1 MVQSQL
7 FARPHRLLLAR
18 FFSQGLVAAVLV
30 TLILSIVLSW
40 LNRNDHIGHVSETV
54 RERVARVAERISNAM
69 QSMPPKM
76 MSGILPDGN
85 MQDGPMTLQDLVLQ
99 EIKIGKII
107 RLEVTDKNGV
117 IIAAQDEALI
127 GKKSDIPEVAQASA
141 LGQPVSHTVDTDS
154 VPYLRFASPVT
165 ANGESY
171 IVLVDEPLTGLE
183 SMIRESRSAVTL
195 ILSFGF
201 GITFIVLS
209 LIVRRAGLDIENH
222 QQEEMRVKDL
232 LGRYVSFQVAKQI
245 LDQGGLNVGGERRQ
259 ITIIFA
265 DIRGFTTIAEQLP
278 PERVVALLNDY
289 LAAMSEVV
297 FKYDGTVDKFLG
309 DGLMAMFGAPLSHSD
324 DVHRALVCTKEM
336 QAVFNQLRQK
346 WFAEELPDLG
356 QGIGINTG
364 EAVVG
369 SIGSTRRLDYTAIG
383 DAVNTAQHL
392 QSLAAGGQIL
402 ISANTLSRL
411 NDEPVEPLGPIKI
424 KGKRE
429 AVNVFRLI
437 MD

>member
-1 MVQSQL
+1 MAQSQL

-18 FFSQGLVAAVLV
+18 FFSQGLVAAVIV

-54 RERVARVAERISNAM
+54 RERVARVAERVSNAM
-69 QSMPPKM
+69 QSMPPGM
-76 MSGILPDGN
+76 MNTS

-99 EIKIGKII
+99 EIKIGNII
-107 RLEVTDKNGV
+107 RLEVSDGNGV
-117 IIAAQDEALI
+117 IIVAQDEALI
-127 GKKSDIPEVAQASA
+127 GEKSHIPEVEQAFA
-141 LGQPVSHTVDTDS
+141 IGQPVSRVVDME
-154 VPYLRFASPVT
+154 VPYLRYASPIN

-171 IVLVDEPLTGLE
+171 VVLVDEPLTGLE
-183 SMIRESRSAVTL
+183 SMIRESRLAVTL
-195 ILSFGF
+195 ILSLGF
-201 GITFIVLS
+201 GITFIALS

-265 DIRGFTTIAEQLP
+265 DIRGFTTVAEQLS
-278 PERVVALLNDY
+278 PERVVTLLNDY
-289 LAAMSEVV
+289 LATMTDVV

-309 DGLMAMFGAPLSHSD
+309 DGLMAIFGAPLGHGD
-324 DVHRALVCTKEM
+324 DVRRALACAKEM
-336 QAVFNQLRQK
+336 QTAFNQLRRK
-346 WFAEELPDLG
+346 WCAEGLPDLQ
-356 QGIGINTG
+356 QGIGVNTG

-369 SIGSTRRLDYTAIG
+369 SIGSARRLDCTAIG
-383 DAVNTAQHL
+383 DTVNTAQRL
-392 QSLAAGGQIL
+392 QSLAVGGQIL

-411 NDEPVEPLGPIKI
+411 EGEPTEALGPMKM

-437 MD
+437 LG

>member
-1 MVQSQL
+1 MIQTQL

-18 FFSQGLVAAVLV
+18 FFSQGLAAAVIV

-54 RERVARVAERISNAM
+54 RERVDRVAERISNAM
-69 QSMPPKM
+69 QSMPLEM
-76 MSGILPDGN
+76 MSGSMGN
-85 MQDGPMTLQDLVLQ
+85 GPMTLQDVVAQ

-107 RLEVTDKNGV
+107 RLEVTDENGV

-127 GKKSDIPEVAQASA
+127 GEKSHVPEVAQAFA
-141 LGQPVSHTVDTDS
+141 LGQPVSRVVDME

-171 IVLVDEPLTGLE
+171 VVLVDEPLTGLE
-183 SMIRESRSAVTL
+183 SMIRESRLAVTL

-201 GITFIVLS
+201 GITFIVLG
-209 LIVRRAGLDIENH
+209 LIVRRAGLDIESH

-232 LGRYVSFQVAKQI
+232 LGRYVSHQVAKQI

-265 DIRGFTTIAEQLP
+265 DIRGFTTVAEQLS
-278 PERVVALLNDY
+278 PERVVTLLNDY
-289 LAAMSEVV
+289 LAAMTDVV

-309 DGLMAMFGAPLSHSD
+309 DGLMAMFGAPLGHSD
-324 DVHRALVCTKEM
+324 DVRRALACAKEM
-336 QAVFNQLRQK
+336 QTVFNQLRQK
-346 WFAEELPDLG
+346 WGAERLPDLQ
-356 QGIGINTG
+356 QGIGVNTG

-369 SIGSTRRLDYTAIG
+369 SIGSARRLDYTAVG
-383 DAVNTAQHL
+383 DAVNTAQRL
-392 QSLAAGGQIL
+392 QSLAVGGQIL

-411 NDEPVEPLGPIKI
+411 DDEPAEPLGPLKV

-437 MD
+437 LD

>member
-1 MVQSQL
+1 MVQTQL

-18 FFSQGLVAAVLV
+18 FFSQGLVAAVIV

-54 RERVARVAERISNAM
+54 RERVARVAERVSNAM
-69 QSMPPKM
+69 QSMPPGM
-76 MSGILPDGN
+76 MSGSMQGDG
-85 MQDGPMTLQDLVLQ
+85 MTLQDLVVQ
-99 EIKIGKII
+99 EIKIGNLT
-107 RLEVTDKNGV
+107 RLEVSDESGV

-127 GKKSDIPEVAQASA
+127 GESAHIPEVEQASA
-141 LGQPVSHTVDTDS
+141 LGQPVSRIVDME
-154 VPYLRFASPVT
+154 VPYLRFASPIT
-165 ANGESY
+165 ANGELY
-171 IVLVDEPLTGLE
+171 VVLVDEPLTGLE

-195 ILSFGF
+195 ILSIGF
-201 GITFIVLS
+201 GITFLVLS

-232 LGRYVSFQVAKQI
+232 LGRYVSHQVAKQI
-245 LDQGGLNVGGERRQ
+245 LDQGGLRLNGERRR

-265 DIRGFTTIAEQLP
+265 DIRGFTTVAEQLS
-278 PERVVALLNDY
+278 PERVVTLLNDY
-289 LAAMSEVV
+289 LAAMTDVV

-309 DGLMAMFGAPLSHSD
+309 DGVMAIFGAPLGHGD
-324 DVHRALVCTKEM
+324 DVRRALACAKEM
-336 QAVFNQLRQK
+336 QTVFDQLRRK
-346 WFAEELPDLG
+346 WRAEGLPDLQ

-383 DAVNTAQHL
+383 DAVNTAQRL
-392 QSLAAGGQIL
+392 QSLAVGGQIL
-402 ISANTLSRL
+402 ISANTLSYL
-411 NDEPVEPLGPIKI
+411 DDEPAESLGAMTV

-429 AVNVFRLI
+429 AVNVFRL
-437 MD
+437 MLD

>member
-1 MVQSQL
+1 MTQSQL

-18 FFSQGLVAAVLV
+18 FFSQGLVAAVIV

-54 RERVARVAERISNAM
+54 RERVARVAERVSNAM
-69 QSMPPKM
+69 QSMPPEM
-76 MSGILPDGN
+76 MSGS
-85 MQDGPMTLQDLVLQ
+85 MQDGPMTLQDLVVQ

-107 RLEVTDKNGV
+107 SLEVTNENGV

-127 GKKSDIPEVAQASA
+127 GEKSHIPEVAQASE
-141 LGQPVSHTVDTDS
+141 LGQPVSRIVDME
-154 VPYLRFASPVT
+154 VPYLRFASPITV
-165 ANGESY
+165 NGEQY
-171 IVLVDEPLTGLE
+171 VVLVDEPLTGLE
-183 SMIRESRSAVTL
+183 SMIRESRLVVNL

-201 GITFIVLS
+201 GITFLVLS

-232 LGRYVSFQVAKQI
+232 LGRYVSHQVAKQI

-265 DIRGFTTIAEQLP
+265 DIRGFTTVAEQLS
-278 PERVVALLNDY
+278 PERVVTLLNDY
-289 LAAMSEVV
+289 LAAMTDVV

-309 DGLMAMFGAPLSHSD
+309 DGLMAMFGAPLGHGD
-324 DVHRALVCTKEM
+324 DVQRALACAKEM
-336 QAVFNQLRQK
+336 QAVFNQLCWK
-346 WFAEELPDLG
+346 WRSEGLPDLQ

-369 SIGSTRRLDYTAIG
+369 SIGSTKRLDYTAIG
-383 DAVNTAQHL
+383 DAVNTAQRL
-392 QSLAAGGQIL
+392 QGLAAGGQIL
-402 ISANTLSRL
+402 MSASTLSRL
-411 NDEPVEPLGPIKI
+411 DNELAEPLGAIQV
-424 KGKRE
+424 KGKRQ
-429 AVNVFRLI
+429 AVNVFKI
-437 MD
+437 ANA